1 MHIHDHKG
9 CEKVPDTGR
18 PNLDSE
24 STAAS
29 HADHKHEH
37 NHAPAPLPRDKVG
50 NFVLFK
56 KSKTGDLN
64 FWSSVNLRGNV
75 EEWIHYDMEANTKG
89 WMFETAESMLEEFT

>member
-1 MHIHDHKG
+1 VHIHDHKG
-9 CEKVPDTGR
+9 CEKVTDTGR